1 MQFNQSSSCSLHH
14 RLPFMRSLLEHL
26 KPGLSC
32 SGIGLFTSDR
42 NPTNLRHMFL
52 CTNKKFWLYT
62 FSLCLNFLLYWFSLC
77 GMYFS
82 VLISVTLQLLHLSLA
97 LLIFCSQN
105 CSALMFLDGG
115 LPSLCR
121 FRDIGCL
128 HSVAHPSAFSIW
140 QQLYTVN
147 GWPRFFGGQSPAL
160 PCRCP
165 FVKVWV

>member
-82 VLISVTLQLLHLSLA
+82 VLISVTLAAAPSFTGSVDILLTELFSADVPGWWATFLMPIQGHRLPSQCGSPFSLQYMATAIYCEWVTQILWWTITSLA
-97 LLIFCSQN
+97 
-105 CSALMFLDGG
+105 M
-115 LPSLCR
+115 
-121 FRDIGCL
+121 
-128 HSVAHPSAFSIW
+128 
-140 QQLYTVN
+140 
-147 GWPRFFGGQSPAL
+147 
-160 PCRCP
+160 
-165 FVKVWV
+165 